1 MTSGVNSTFTSV
13 TNSRHDPFLSSHNV
27 TFALT
32 LPISKSWTVIL
43 TLEKLEYSIE
53 HSSEIY

>member
-13 TNSRHDPFLSSHNV
+13 TNSRHDPFLSSYNV

-32 LPISKSWTVIL
+32 LPIGKSWTVIL